1 MNKVIVLLAALI
13 LAACASTAEQDTAD
27 EAINEQDPVQDFL
40 RLHELEKVTV
50 VRGFENPSV
59 LIMDD
64 PTYIIAYQR
73 NDQWLI
79 QYEHECRFARQESGY
94 RPNDKR
100 RSTRALYVQQDTF
113 RGCPVKA
120 MYPISLEQAKELLTI
135 AKDPGSS

>member
-1 MNKVIVLLAALI
+1 MNKIIVLLTVLV
-13 LAACASTAEQDTAD
+13 LAACASTTEKQTD
-27 EAINEQDPVQDFL
+27 EAINEQDPVQDFVN
-40 RLHELEKVTV
+40 LHELEKVSV
-50 VRGFENPSV
+50 VRGFENPHV

-64 PTYIIAYQR
+64 PTYIIAYLR
-73 NDQWLI
+73 DEQWLV

-120 MYPISLEQAKELLTI
+120 LYPISLEQAKELLTI